1 MTRTRSAKQAFAGCA
16 STATA
21 PPVRG
26 ASWRGIA
33 SARIRRRRAMK
44 FRIIVPAA
52 YLVIAAAVV
61 VDFMRLPPDGLASAG
76 LMLVVLPVTLLD
88 LALRRSDA
96 PGRSVFIPEHLSYYP
111 AHAVFFWTSVACIA
125 LVLWLIGL
133 GIDRLRARTATSP
146 QP

>member
-1 MTRTRSAKQAFAGCA
+1 
-16 STATA
+16 
-21 PPVRG
+21 
-26 ASWRGIA
+26 
-33 SARIRRRRAMK
+33 MK
-44 FRIIVPAA
+44 FRILLPAV
-52 YLVIAAAVV
+52 YLAIATAMWVN
-61 VDFMRLPPDGLASAG
+61 FMSLPPDGLASLG

-96 PGRSVFIPEHLSYYP
+96 PGKSVFIPEHLSYYP

-133 GIDRLRARTATSP
+133 GIDRLRAPRATSP